1 MVADLVMVIAM
12 WYVEKG
18 VTAEKKLR
26 ELEEKHAE
34 QNHEMAKGEKL
45 AQKSKKQHDAAER
58 KHKNKHSKGFT
69 GSGGG
74 GGKIN
79 NNYNIGGSKKD

>member
-1 MVADLVMVIAM
+1 LVADFVMVVAM

-18 VTAEKKLR
+18 LTAEKKLR

-34 QNHEMAKGEKL
+34 QNHEMIKDEKL
-45 AQKSKKQHDAAER
+45 AQKSKKQHDMAEQ
-58 KHKNKHSKGFT
+58 KHKNKHSKRNT
-69 GSGGG
+69 GGGGG

-79 NNYNIGGSKKD
+79 NNYNIGSKKD